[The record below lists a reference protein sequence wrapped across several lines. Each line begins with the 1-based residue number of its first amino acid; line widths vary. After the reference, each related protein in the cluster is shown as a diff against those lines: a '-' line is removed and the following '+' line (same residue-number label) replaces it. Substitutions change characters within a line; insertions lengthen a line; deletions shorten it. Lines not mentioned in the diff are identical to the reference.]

1 MIMIAALAL
10 AASLLNPAVHPD
22 TIAQTICRPG
32 YTKTVRPS
40 TSYVRI
46 WKRLNLKAGVDP
58 RSVVV
63 DHIVPLELG
72 GNPLAPNLQ
81 LQKKAE
87 AHRKDLAENRQHR
100 AVCSG
105 RVFLRDAQAQMAGW
119 PRGRPRD
126 RRLQGHAMAQDQG
139 GRDHDVQ
146 VVRTDADPG
155 GRFAVGVGQG

>member
-1 MIMIAALAL
+1 MTSDHLCDLCVRGLQAVVTDINGIDLCQTSLIKRRIPRACMIAALAL

-46 WKRLNLKAGVDP
+46 WKRLNLPAGVDP

-72 GNPLAPNLQ
+72 GNPSRRTCSCKEGRGAPQ
-81 LQKKAE
+81 GPP
-87 AHRKDLAENRQHR
+87 ENRYH
-100 AVCSG
+100 ALVCSG
-105 RVFLRDAQAQMAGW
+105 RMDLRTAQERMAGW
-119 PRGRPRD
+119 R
-126 RRLQGHAMAQDQG
+126 
-139 GRDHDVQ
+139 
-146 VVRTDADPG
+146 
-155 GRFAVGVGQG
+155 